1 MNFLKSITGEL
12 LIGLLAILAA
22 LTLGY
27 TQGIKHNEQAH
38 QADQAKVVLEAKKQ
52 YDAKQAEGEKDA
64 AKYLADNR
72 AFTTQFINLT
82 EKFHALKQRV
92 PLVIP
97 SQHCAGFSSGLANI
111 QKARRSAD
119 GPSQDRALRD
129 VLDSANRSSIL
140 VTDGAAWMWNSA
152 LTGTD
157 QPSGACSAANPTAA
171 ACAAET
177 SLSLD
182 DIWDNH
188 TANAQACAANR
199 LAHQALIDHIQKNQ
213 PSAP

>member
-97 SQHCAGFSSGLANI
+97 S
-111 QKARRSAD
+111 
-119 GPSQDRALRD
+119 RD